1 WSPCGIVI
9 DGQSAAFQSVFF
21 SPDGTRIAPGSRDSH
36 VQLWDALSRVHL
48 QTLQGHSAGVTSL
61 AFSRDGTRLLSG
73 SADTCHTVRLWDAA
87 SSANLLTFEKH
98 SEWVTSV
105 DFSSDDARVVSG
117 SEDKNIRVWDVT
129 RSAHLKALD
138 GTDGRVLGFSADGT
152 KLACRKIDGNVRVWH
167 LSTGGHLRTLHGDA
181 WGPKFVAFSPNNLY
195 IVAGSGSSAYD
206 YSVVVWGLASSK
218 PIHRLKKHSDIILAV
233 AFPPNGNQMASGSAD
248 STVCLWDISGGMHL
262 RTFKGHVGWVHH
274 LAFSR

>member
-1 WSPCGIVI
+1 
-9 DGQSAAFQSVFF
+9 
-21 SPDGTRIAPGSRDSH
+21 
-36 VQLWDALSRVHL
+36 
-48 QTLQGHSAGVTSL
+48 TLQGHSAGVTSL

-73 SADTCHTVRLWDAA
+73 SADTCDATIRLWHSNDGRQLRILEGHGGRFFPVAFSRDGSCLASGSADHTVRLWDVPTYGPSRILLRYPEWVLCISFFYPTEPVGCSDQAVWLCSTSTDANRRILRAHAGRVTSVAFSADGTSIVSGSTGHTVRLWDAA

-167 LSTGGHLRTLHGDA
+167 LSTG
-181 WGPKFVAFSPNNLY
+181 
-195 IVAGSGSSAYD
+195 
-206 YSVVVWGLASSK
+206 
-218 PIHRLKKHSDIILAV
+218 
-233 AFPPNGNQMASGSAD
+233 
-248 STVCLWDISGGMHL
+248 
-262 RTFKGHVGWVHH
+262 
-274 LAFSR
+274 